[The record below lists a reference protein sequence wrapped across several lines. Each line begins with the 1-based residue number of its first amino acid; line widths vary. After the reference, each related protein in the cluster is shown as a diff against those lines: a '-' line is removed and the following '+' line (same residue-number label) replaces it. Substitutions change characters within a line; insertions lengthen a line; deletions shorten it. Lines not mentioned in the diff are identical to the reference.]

1 MVLVRMERTGTLQP
15 DVKYLAVLRLVFKVR
30 HLQFYF
36 EFHACSMG
44 RSLTIRILQD
54 GTVR

>member
-15 DVKYLAVLRLVFKVR
+15 DVEYLAVLRLVFKVR